1 MGKMKS
7 ICNAKMKSFWHIIE
21 NYLGKIVKNV
31 MRTHDQKMELI
42 YCFIWGTYR
51 WGNMVIGNSW

>member
-1 MGKMKS
+1 MGKIKL
-7 ICNAKMKSFWHIIE
+7 ICKAKMKSFWHIIE

-42 YCFIWGTYR
+42 YCFIWIKCS
-51 WGNMVIGNSW
+51 WVNMVIVNR

>member
-1 MGKMKS
+1 MGKIKL
-7 ICNAKMKSFWHIIE
+7 ICKAKMKSFWPIIE

-42 YCFIWGTYR
+42 YCFILIKYS
-51 WGNMVIGNSW
+51 WGNMAI